1 MDGSMDYSVCSP
13 LDTIRQLLNWDRTK
27 YSHMVGL

>member
-1 MDGSMDYSVCSP
+1 MDYSVSSP
-13 LDTIRQLLNWDRTK
+13 LDTIRQLLKWDRTK